1 MARYDKDYVAF
12 NRSGLAHT
20 YAKCFVCLFYSH
32 SIVVLYIFYIKQQVT
47 LDKMRFVT
55 SLQLGASLTPK
66 FAWPNLV
73 KIKHLLLAY

>member
-1 MARYDKDYVAF
+1 MASTEAF
-12 NRSGLAHT
+12 VTVFRVLNSLKIGVCEEHAH
-20 YAKCFVCLFYSH
+20 SH

>member
-32 SIVVLYIFYIKQQVT
+32 SVVADLQT
-47 LDKMRFVT
+47 LIDKG
-55 SLQLGASLTPK
+55 LQARK
-66 FAWPNLV
+66 
-73 KIKHLLLAY
+73 